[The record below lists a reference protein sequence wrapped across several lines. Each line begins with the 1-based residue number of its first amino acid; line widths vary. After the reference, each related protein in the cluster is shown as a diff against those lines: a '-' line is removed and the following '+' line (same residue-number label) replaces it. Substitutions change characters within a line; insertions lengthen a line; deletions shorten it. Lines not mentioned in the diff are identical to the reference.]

1 MFSSTQRRPGSLQC
15 LSCRDGLPA
24 PPLGLRKKPSTG
36 NADPKSPAPTQAKV
50 YKKKTPVKKSPAK
63 PSVKPD
69 RRLHDLDELHR
80 NAKVSENLGIGNGKR
95 IKIDTTP
102 LKLSS
107 PQKTNPE
114 HGGRSPLLEFKE
126 LEDDDDDD
134 LPDPLDILRTMPSK
148 QESSDDY
155 SDSELDALMLK
166 IPSDEIPS
174 SSAPPVRGSSSKKR
188 LSTPISRNN
197 VKRAKVEGNSSSPGP
212 HRNKVTSPRASYP

>member
-1 MFSSTQRRPGSLQC
+1 MFSSIQCRPGSLQR

-63 PSVKPD
+63 PRVKPD

-107 PQKTNPE
+107 PQKTNLE
-114 HGGRSPLLEFKE
+114 HGGRIPLLEFKE

-174 SSAPPVRGSSSKKR
+174 SSAPRVRGSSSKKR

-197 VKRAKVEGNSSSPGP
+197 VKRAKVEGSSSSPGP